1 MSPIRLFACHGNIF
15 VLQFIFIFPSFPV
28 IYSKRHAGFP
38 LRLNPAKNLFYDF
51 FFTCFKNQP
60 LFATFSYFLPLSF
73 SLLQTAPSP
82 FSVTF
87 LMRHPL
93 TYKRTL
99 FSRQYTVSEK
109 ISPNFY
115 KFFCRVFFCVH
126 RHSHFSAHKH
136 YLILMITPS
145 LIKGHF
151 FAVSTWFRQKFH
163 KNFFFTYNFC
173 FNILL
178 QKHKLFAYREQ

>member
-1 MSPIRLFACHGNIF
+1 MAIPLFLNSF
-15 VLQFIFIFPSFPV
+15 LFSLSFPV
-28 IYSKRHAGFP
+28 IYSKRQAGFP
-38 LRLNPAKNLFYDF
+38 LRLNTAKNLFYDF

-60 LFATFSYFLPLSF
+60 LFATVSYFLSLSF

-99 FSRQYTVSEK
+99 FPRQYTVSEK

-115 KFFCRVFFCVH
+115 KFFCRVFFL
-126 RHSHFSAHKH
+126 RIDIAIFQRISIISF
-136 YLILMITPS
+136 
-145 LIKGHF
+145 
-151 FAVSTWFRQKFH
+151 
-163 KNFFFTYNFC
+163 
-173 FNILL
+173 
-178 QKHKLFAYREQ
+178 

>member
-1 MSPIRLFACHGNIF
+1 MYFYYTYYRGFSQAVFENFTNFFCLRFVLLPVIAIRLFLNSF
-15 VLQFIFIFPSFPV
+15 LFSPSFLV
-28 IYSKRHAGFP
+28 IYSKRQAGFP

-115 KFFCRVFFCVH
+115 KFFCRVFFCAH

-136 YLILMITPS
+136 YLL
-145 LIKGHF
+145 
-151 FAVSTWFRQKFH
+151 
-163 KNFFFTYNFC
+163 
-173 FNILL
+173 
-178 QKHKLFAYREQ
+178 